1 MNVSPHV
8 GNSASQVPSS
18 LQVTRFEPLSED
30 PALHEKVLVVDMPLV
45 DKLDIIPIGSCR
57 VSHITE
63 IMCIQN
69 IYRKNNGV
77 KVCPD

>member
-18 LQVTRFEPLSED
+18 LQVTWCEPFSED
-30 PALHEKVLVVDMPLV
+30 PALHENVLVVDVPLV

-57 VSHITE
+57 ESQITE
-63 IMCIQN
+63 ITCI
-69 IYRKNNGV
+69 
-77 KVCPD
+77 